1 MRTTISI
8 EDHLLDE
15 AKRVSLERRCSLG
28 ELVEEALRLVL
39 ATRPKQKSAQK
50 IRPFKTFR
58 GTGLQPGAD
67 LSSNAALL
75 ELMGG
80 R

>member
-1 MRTTISI
+1 MTCYIKTTISI

-39 ATRPKQKSAQK
+39 ATRPKQKSMQK

-58 GTGLQPGAD
+58 GTGLQSGVD
-67 LSSNAALL
+67 LSSNAGLL
-75 ELMGG
+75 DG
-80 R
+80 

>member
-15 AKRVSLERRCSLG
+15 AKRVSLQRRCSLG
-28 ELVEEALRLVL
+28 ELIEEALRLAL
-39 ATRPKQKSAQK
+39 ATRPKQKAGRK
-50 IRPFKTFR
+50 IRPFRTFR

-67 LSSNAALL
+67 LSSNAGLL
-75 ELMGG
+75 DVMEG